1 VSARAALR
9 IFTDAPEALT
19 ARLTWTLQTMLAPLG
34 RRPAFTRDPAAAGES
49 ALAYA
54 VVPVPGVPTIPWTN
68 EAADLLLQRRPLPP
82 GSFAPR
88 PVDPVLRM
96 PAAGAPADAVPAGGW
111 TAGDALPGAFAADA
125 VAGFAVPFDLVAS
138 AFVLLA
144 CWDELTRA
152 ERDQYGRLRYSASVF
167 AGEPALRIEE
177 PVVDVYGGLLRAL
190 LAPRLAELGE
200 QPLPAPGWLWR
211 DGGSSAGGYAV
222 ALTHDL
228 DNLWRWTPRGFAASG
243 YRGARAARRRDGA
256 ALRRELGDL
265 REWLTVHLPRRS
277 DPFWTFPQ
285 LLGGEDMR
293 GVSSTFYVIASHAH
307 PTDGNQPDTY
317 RRRIPEALKMLR
329 DHEREVG
336 LHGNDRDRR
345 GAEPLEDDRDDLAA
359 RAGAQVDGIRYHYL
373 RCLYHQTLPLL
384 EQAGFAYDTSLA
396 FAEHEGFRCGT
407 ALPFRPFDVA
417 RDRPLRLVELPLAV
431 MDNTLQNPK
440 YRALPAAAGERASR
454 ELLERV
460 AAVGGGVSIL
470 WHNNRFDGRTAEGY
484 DDVYFALVD
493 KARAD
498 GAFVGRADAV
508 VRRFV
513 ERTEGEAPGEEA
525 P

>member
-1 VSARAALR
+1 MSALPSVKV
-9 IFTDAPEALT
+9 FTDAPEALT
-19 ARLTWTLQTMLAPLG
+19 ARIAWTLQTMLAPLG
-34 RRPAFTRDPAAAGES
+34 RRPALTRDPATVGECALTYAA
-49 ALAYA
+49 A
-54 VVPVPGVPTIPWTN
+54 PVPGVPTIPWTH

-88 PVDPVLRM
+88 PVGS
-96 PAAGAPADAVPAGGW
+96 A
-111 TAGDALPGAFAADA
+111 AGDALPGAFAADD
-125 VAGFAVPFDLVAS
+125 VSGFAVPFDIVSS

-144 CWDELTRA
+144 CWDELTCA
-152 ERDQYGRLRYSASVF
+152 ERDQYGRLPYSASVF

-177 PVVDVYGGLLRAL
+177 PVVDAYGGLLRAL
-190 LAPRLAELGE
+190 LAPRLAELGAD
-200 QPLPAPGWLWR
+200 PLPAPGWLWR
-211 DGGSSAGGYAV
+211 GGGKDGGDTGDDAKGGAAAGGYAV

-265 REWLTVHLPRRS
+265 REWLTVHLRRRT

-307 PTDGNQPDTY
+307 PTDGNQPETY
-317 RRRIPEALKMLR
+317 RKRIPAALAMLR
-329 DHEREVG
+329 DGRREVG
-336 LHGNDRDRR
+336 LHGNDRDRL
-345 GAEPLEDDRDDLAA
+345 GAEPLGTDRDDLAA
-359 RAGAQVDGIRYHYL
+359 RAGTQVDGIRYHYL
-373 RCLYHQTLPLL
+373 RCLYHETLPLL
-384 EQAGFAYDTSLA
+384 ERAGFAYDTSLA

-440 YRALPAAAGERASR
+440 YRALPAADGERASR
-454 ELLERV
+454 DLLARV

-470 WHNNRFDGRTAEGY
+470 WHNNRFDRRTAEGY

-493 KARAD
+493 GARAD

-513 ERTEGEAPGEEA
+513 ERTGGEAP
-525 P
+525 

>member
-1 VSARAALR
+1 MSALPPLPV
-9 IFTDAPEALT
+9 FTDAPEALT
-19 ARLTWTLQTMLAPLG
+19 ARTGWTLQTILAPLG
-34 RRPAFTRDPAAAGES
+34 RRAVLTRDRAGAGAT

-54 VVPVPGVPTIPWTN
+54 SAPVAGVPTIPWTN

-82 GSFAPR
+82 RSFAPQT
-88 PVDPVLRM
+88 
-96 PAAGAPADAVPAGGW
+96 AAAAPAV
-111 TAGDALPGAFAADA
+111 PGAFSAGAA
-125 VAGFAVPFDLVAS
+125 AGFAVSFDLVAS

-144 CWDELTRA
+144 CWDELTST
-152 ERDQYGRLRYSASVF
+152 ERDQYGRLPYSAGVF
-167 AGEPALRIEE
+167 AAEPALRIEE
-177 PVVDVYGGLLRAL
+177 PVVDAYGGLLRAL
-190 LAPRLAELGE
+190 LAPRLAELRDE
-200 QPLPAPGWLWR
+200 PLPAPGWLWR
-211 DGGSSAGGYAV
+211 DGGSGDGGSGGYAV

-228 DNLWRWTPRGFAASG
+228 DNLWRWTPRGFAATG

-265 REWLTVHLPRRS
+265 CEWTAVHLPRRS

-307 PTDGNQPDTY
+307 RTDGNQPETY
-317 RRRIPEALKMLR
+317 RRRIPKALAMLR
-329 DHEREVG
+329 EHGREVG
-336 LHGNDRDRR
+336 LHGNDRDRL
-345 GAEPLEDDRDDLAA
+345 GAEPLEADRDDLAA
-359 RAGAQVDGIRYHYL
+359 RAGGQVDGIRYHYL
-373 RCLYHQTLPLL
+373 RCLYHETLPYL

-417 RDRPLRLVELPLAV
+417 RDRPLQLVELPLAI

-460 AAVGGGVSIL
+460 ASIGGGVSIL
-470 WHNNRFDGRTAEGY
+470 WHNNRFDRRTAEGY

-493 KARAD
+493 RARAD

-513 ERTEGEAPGEEA
+513 ERTGAEAPAEA
-525 P
+525 LP